1 MPAAIFNVLVP
12 FIGQQGPIDGVDY
25 GRATFIFLSNTGG
38 ARINNLTLEYL
49 TAGKE
54 RMQLSLYDFRE
65 VVADGA
71 FQEEGR
77 NMHRLI
83 FNTYKY
89 AQALHIVINV

>member
-1 MPAAIFNVLVP
+1 
-12 FIGQQGPIDGVDY
+12 
-25 GRATFIFLSNTGG
+25 
-38 ARINNLTLEYL
+38 
-49 TAGKE
+49 
-54 RMQLSLYDFRE
+54 MQLSLYDFRE